1 MSYFVY
7 MLISHHKNKIYS
19 YVGYT
24 KNVKKRLA
32 DHNNSKGAK
41 YTKGRIWDIIY
52 KKKYLSKSRA
62 MKEEYLLKK
71 NIKLRTNIKKKYLIK
86 NNA

>member
-1 MSYFVY
+1 
-7 MLISHHKNKIYS
+7 MLLSHHKKKTYS

-24 KNVKKRLA
+24 KDLKKRLI

-52 KKKYLSKSRA
+52 KKKYLSKSKA
-62 MKEEYLLKK
+62 MKGEYFLKK
-71 NIKLRTNIKKKYLIK
+71 NIKLRSNIKKKYLIK

>member
-7 MLISHHKNKIYS
+7 MLISQHNNKLYS

-24 KNVKKRLA
+24 SDLKKRLV

>member
-1 MSYFVY
+1 
-7 MLISHHKNKIYS
+7 MLITLHKSKFYT

-24 KNVKKRLA
+24 KDLNNRLI

-41 YTKGRIWDIIY
+41 YTKGKIWDIIY
-52 KKKYLSKSRA
+52 KKKYLSKSKA

-71 NIKLRTNIKKKYLIK
+71 NRLLRLNIKKKYLLKK
-86 NNA
+86 NA

>member
-7 MLISHHKNKIYS
+7 MLISQDNNKYYS

-24 KNVKKRLA
+24 NDLKKRLF

-41 YTKGRIWDIIY
+41 YTKGRIWDIVY
-52 KKKYLSKSRA
+52 KKKYLSKSTA

-71 NIKLRTNIKKKYLIK
+71 NIKLRTNIKRKFLIK